1 MSLADDII
9 QDARSYAEDTY
20 EDAAKLVN
28 DAARRILTTIPQEP
42 EVIIPESYIDPLTYT
57 LPSEFNDSFVSPI
70 KAVTTPAFVEAQLPE
85 AMDDTGAVPD
95 FKGNLWLGSPP
106 VFNVSDFNSVAP
118 DISAV
123 DIPDAPEYIDIPYP
137 ELAEVVIP
145 EFDGVAIPSFD
156 AEMLT
161 GLPDPVTDIA
171 KEYKEAYK
179 EALPE
184 MKAFIDSGVQ
194 EFLTTYAPEYEDNR
208 NRLVDRINQ
217 VYDGGTGLS
226 TTFEQNLYDRGRNR
240 AEQEQIRITA
250 EVQNGAAKRGHF
262 VPPSSV
268 TSALVQAQSAAAIAN
283 AQYASETTIERAKL
297 ELNHLQFVMQLSNG
311 MRDTALQMSMQQ
323 ANVLLQVN
331 GQALENAKSTAN
343 VLTEMYNL
351 EIKRFDSAM
360 QYYKI
365 QADVYET
372 EFKAALADLE
382 VFKVEAEVAKLTN
395 DINQSEVDIYVARL
409 NAQKIEAEI
418 FGIEVKA
425 IETQVRAE
433 AAAVD
438 AYGKEVQAYT
448 ARVNAKSAEFEAYSA
463 ALSGNKVQAD
473 IYAVEVQAYK
483 VGVDAK
489 KAVVDAS
496 VSASQAVT
504 AYNRNLVDQFRAEL
518 SAYEADIKSES
529 TRFDSSSKAY
539 IALLTSFKSELDA
552 KKAVLMGQVEGSKLD
567 VNSALQDYRA
577 QASFAS
583 DRARIRN
590 TSSKAQADVALSGAA
605 VYTNIAG
612 AAIASQNSMV
622 QVVESE

>member
-42 EVIIPESYIDPLTYT
+42 EVIIPEAYIDPLSYT
-57 LPSEFNDSFVSPI
+57 LPQDFNDSFTTPI
-70 KAVTTPAFVEAQLPE
+70 KNVVAPNIIEAQLPE
-85 AMDDTGAVPD
+85 AMEDTGDVPEFD
-95 FKGNLWLGSPP
+95 GNLWSGSPP
-106 VFNVSDFNSVAP
+106 SFNIPNFNGIAP
-118 DISAV
+118 NISAV
-123 DIPDAPEYIDIPYP
+123 DIPDAPDYVPIPYP
-137 ELAEVVIP
+137 ELEDVIVP
-145 EFDGVAIPSFD
+145 KFDGISIPSFD

-171 KEYKEAYK
+171 KDYKDIYK

-184 MKAFIDSGVQ
+184 MKAFIDAGVQ
-194 EFLTTYAPEYEDNR
+194 EFLTTYAPEYENNR
-208 NRLVDRINQ
+208 TRLTDRINQ
-217 VYDGGTGLS
+217 TYDGGTGLS
-226 TTFEQNLYDRGRNR
+226 TTFEQNLYDRGRAR
-240 AEQEQIRITA
+240 AEQEQIRITD
-250 EVQNGAAKRGHF
+250 EVQKGAAKRGHF
-262 VPPSSV
+262 VPPSAV
-268 TSALVQAQSAAAIAN
+268 TSALVQAQSSAAVAN

-297 ELNHLQFVMQLSNG
+297 ELDHLQFVMQLSNS

-323 ANVLLQVN
+323 ANILLQVN
-331 GQALENAKSTAN
+331 SQALDNAKNTAN
-343 VLTEMYNL
+343 ILTEMYNL
-351 EIKRFDSAM
+351 DIKRFEVSM

-382 VFKVEAEVAKLTN
+382 IFRVEAEVAKLTN

-418 FGIEVKA
+418 FGIEVQA

-433 AAAVD
+433 SAAVD

-448 ARVNAKSAEFEAYSA
+448 AKVNAKSAEFEAYSA
-463 ALSGNKVQAD
+463 ALSGNKIQAD
-473 IYAVEVQAYK
+473 IYAVKVQAYK
-483 VGVDAK
+483 VNVDAA
-489 KAVVDAS
+489 KAVVDSSVAS
-496 VSASQAVT
+496 TQAIT
-504 AYNRNLVDQFRAEL
+504 AYNRNLIEQFKAEL
-518 SAYEADIKSES
+518 SAYETDIQAES

-539 IALLTSFKSELDA
+539 IATLSSFKAELDA
-552 KKAVLMGQVEGSKLD
+552 KKAALLGQVEGSKLD

-583 DRARIRN
+583 DRAKIRN
-590 TSSKAQADVALSGAA
+590 TSSEAQANVALSGAA